1 MLPGGAEKA
10 KLSVGSDNLELD
22 AEISPGSREG
32 RRSREILL
40 QLKEATK
47 LVVEI
52 GTGEDAPK
60 ATFNLRSS
68 KLVIEAIAPR
78 CSQIDMSAFEACRC
92 RETDPAVP
100 ARPDCLRTRSSCSAN
115 SR

>member
-1 MLPGGAEKA
+1 MPAGGTEKA
-10 KLSVGSDNLELD
+10 KLSVGSDNLEFD
-22 AEISPGSREG
+22 AEISPGSVTVAVPA
-32 RRSREILL
+32 EILP

-52 GTGEDAPK
+52 GTGEAAPQ

-78 CSQIDMSAFEACRC
+78 CSQIDMSAFEAVTLS
-92 RETDPAVP
+92 EQDPAVP
-100 ARPDCLRTRSSCSAN
+100 AATELLAN
-115 SR
+115 EIKTVP